1 MNNEFID
8 FKKDV
13 IKEMRELYRLSPDA
27 VQPHIRRTIKG
38 INNNMYND
46 TIQESINQGG
56 SSSDCVDLLLAIAG
70 N

>member
-13 IKEMRELYRLSPDA
+13 IKEMKELYRLSPDA

-46 TIQESINQGG
+46 TIEESINQGG

>member
-13 IKEMRELYRLSPDA
+13 IKEMRELYKLSPDA

-46 TIQESINQGG
+46 TIEESINQGG

>member
-27 VQPHIRRTIKG
+27 VQPQITRTIKG

-46 TIQESINQGG
+46 TIEESINQGG

>member
-8 FKKDV
+8 FKNDV

-46 TIQESINQGG
+46 TIEESINQGG

>member
-13 IKEMRELYRLSPDA
+13 LKDMRELLKLSPDG

-38 INNNMYND
+38 INNNRYTD
-46 TIQESINQGG
+46 TIEESINQGG
-56 SSSDCVDLLLAIAG
+56 SSSDCVDLLLAIT
-70 N
+70 NH

>member
-46 TIQESINQGG
+46 TIEESINQGG

>member
-27 VQPHIRRTIKG
+27 VQPHIRRTING
-38 INNNMYND
+38 INNNRFND
-46 TIQESINQGG
+46 TIEESINQGG